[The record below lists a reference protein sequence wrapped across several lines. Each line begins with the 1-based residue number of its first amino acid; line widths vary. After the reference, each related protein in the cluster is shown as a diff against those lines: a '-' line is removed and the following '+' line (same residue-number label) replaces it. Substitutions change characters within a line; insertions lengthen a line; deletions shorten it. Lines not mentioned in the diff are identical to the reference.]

1 MVDCLQSL
9 LDSREGA
16 RNSRAKAENWSGTEG
31 TWEEAS
37 PQSLLVFF
45 SSLAVHSRLTRS
57 RDYLERDCEP
67 STRMVLRRA
76 RVRFRRLKCE
86 KKNKTQTN
94 LPVCSDVNKRHLP
107 SS

>member
-1 MVDCLQSL
+1 MGGGL
-9 LDSREGA
+9 
-16 RNSRAKAENWSGTEG
+16 
-31 TWEEAS
+31 

-45 SSLAVHSRLTRS
+45 SLLAVHSRLTRF

-67 STRMVLRRA
+67 SIRMVLRRA

-86 KKNKTQTN
+86 KKNKTQPN
-94 LPVCSDVNKRHLP
+94 LPKAILPVCSDVNKRHLP